1 MSSLNRKSNPLIQ
14 TDGVEAVY
22 EYILDAAQRSILYL
36 DIMNKRGNNYINHI
50 EFGKPPVLT
59 FDYEIIEDGR
69 TFNPPV
75 NFYLACICDRRIT
88 EPGEG
93 SVKREKRRN
102 HSELQTDHPKKRPI
116 IISDPRAGHGSGI
129 GGSKRDSEI
138 GMALNEGHPVY
149 FILFDSDPFP
159 GQTFAHVH
167 RAHIRFI
174 ETVIQRHPE
183 AAKPALIGNCQAG
196 WAAALIGA
204 DRPDIVGPMIFNGA
218 PLSYWAGVNGKNPMR
233 YRGGLFGGVW
243 SASLWSDLGNGIF
256 DGANLV
262 AGFED
267 LNPANTIWDKN
278 YYLYANVDTEG
289 KRYLDF
295 ERWWNG
301 FFMLTREEI
310 HYIVDELFVGN
321 KLEKGLLELDGRKI
335 DLKNLKAPVLVFA
348 SSGDN
353 ITPPQQAL
361 NWIVKVWGS
370 AEEIKKNQQ
379 VVVYLLHDTIGHL
392 GIFVS
397 GKVSKKEHKEI
408 IASIDLIE
416 YLSPGLYEMVI
427 HEKGMGGSHNVRF
440 EERSIE
446 DILALDDGLLDEEDF
461 NTVAAFSKLNDQLY
475 RTFVSP
481 WVRMSVN
488 EWSADL
494 IRNIHPLR
502 ISCYSFSDANPWMV
516 PLRFLTPAVKKN
528 RKPISPDNPLVE
540 MEKSFSKI
548 ISDSLNLYRD
558 IRDQTQE
565 FWFKSI
571 YGNPWILSCFKEQ
584 PADKNEKED
593 VCEERW
599 LEEIDKGG
607 FAEGV
612 VRIMLIIAHADE
624 GLHRRVLK
632 AYNDVVAS
640 DRRLKVLKEEEFK
653 QIIRQQSC
661 ILDADEKKA
670 LKALSTMISKKK
682 DRSDAMAIAERIA
695 LADHELD
702 KEEKKVLA
710 SIRNALDM

>member
-1 MSSLNRKSNPLIQ
+1 MSPLNPKSNLFIQ
-14 TDGVEAVY
+14 TNFMETVN
-22 EYILDAAQRSILYL
+22 EYMLDAFQRSVLYL
-36 DIMNKRGNNYINHI
+36 EALNKRGNNYFKHI
-50 EFGKPPVLT
+50 EEGKPPVLT

-69 TFNPPV
+69 MLDRPV
-75 NFYLACICDRRIT
+75 NFSLTRISDRRT
-88 EPGEG
+88 DPEQGRG
-93 SVKREKRRN
+93 KHEKRHN
-102 HSELQTDHPKKRPI
+102 PVELHPYDPKKRPI

-149 FILFDSDPFP
+149 FILFDANPVP
-159 GQTFAHVH
+159 GQTFADVH

-174 ETVIQRHPE
+174 ETVIKRHPE
-183 AAKPALIGNCQAG
+183 AAKPAFIGNCQAG

-204 DRPDIVGPMIFNGA
+204 DRPDITGPMVFNGS
-218 PLSYWAGVNGKNPMR
+218 PLSYWAGVDGKNPMR

-243 SASLWSDLGNGIF
+243 LTSLWSDLGNGIF

-278 YYLYANVDTEG
+278 YYLYANVDKEE

-301 FFMLTREEI
+301 FFMLTRDEI

-321 KLEKGLLELDGRKI
+321 RLEKGLLELDGRKI
-335 DLKNLKAPVLVFA
+335 DLRNLKSPVLVFA

-361 NWIVKVWGS
+361 NWIPKVWGS
-370 AEEIKKNQQ
+370 VEEIKKNQQ
-379 VVVYLLHDTIGHL
+379 VIVYLLHDTIGHL

-427 HEKGMGGSHNVRF
+427 SEKEEPGTHSVRF
-440 EERSIE
+440 EERGIE
-446 DILALDDGLLDEEDF
+446 DILALDDGLLDEDDF
-461 NTVAAFSKLNDQLY
+461 HTVAALSKFNDRLY

-481 WVRMSVN
+481 WVRMAVN

-494 IRNIHPLR
+494 IRNLHPLR
-502 ISCYSFSDANPWMV
+502 VSCYSFSDANPWMM
-516 PLRFLTPAVKKN
+516 PLKFLTPVVNKT
-528 RKPISPDNPLVE
+528 RKPVSQNNPLVA
-540 MEKSFSKI
+540 MEKSVSKI
-548 ISDSLNLYRD
+548 ISDSLNMYRD

-571 YGNPWILSCFKEQ
+571 YGNRGMLSYLKEQ
-584 PADKNEKED
+584 AIEEDGKEE
-593 VCEERW
+593 VCEESW
-599 LEEIDKGG
+599 LKEIDKGG
-607 FAEGV
+607 FTEGV
-612 VRIMLIIAHADE
+612 VRIMLMMAHVDE
-624 GLHRRVLK
+624 GLQRRVLK
-632 AYNDVVAS
+632 TYDEVVAA
-640 DRRLKVLKEEEFK
+640 DKRLKVLKEEDFK

-661 ILDADEKKA
+661 ILNADEKKA
-670 LKALSTMISKKK
+670 LKALSTMIPKKK

-695 LADHELD
+695 LADHEID
-702 KEEKKVLA
+702 KEEKKLLDR
-710 SIRNALDM
+710 IRKALDM

>member
-1 MSSLNRKSNPLIQ
+1 MSPLNQKTNPFIRTNFLE
-14 TDGVEAVY
+14 TVY
-22 EYILDAAQRSILYL
+22 DYMLDAGQRSVLYL
-36 DIMNKRGNNYINHI
+36 DALNKRGNNYFRHI
-50 EFGKPPVLT
+50 ELGKPPVLT
-59 FDYEIIEDGR
+59 FDYEIIKDGR
-69 TFNPPV
+69 TLDRPV
-75 NFYLACICDRRIT
+75 HFSLTRIRDRRFADS
-88 EPGEG
+88 EQER
-93 SVKREKRRN
+93 SKHEKRHN
-102 HSELQTDHPKKRPI
+102 SVELHPHDPKKRPI
-116 IISDPRAGHGSGI
+116 IISDPRAGHGPGI
-129 GGSKRDSEI
+129 GGTKRDSEI

-149 FILFDSDPFP
+149 FILFDANPVP
-159 GQTFAHVH
+159 GQTFADVH
-167 RAHIRFI
+167 RAHTMFI
-174 ETVIQRHPE
+174 ETVIKRHPE
-183 AAKPALIGNCQAG
+183 AAKPAIIGNCQAG

-204 DRPDIVGPMIFNGA
+204 DRPDITGPMVFNGS
-218 PLSYWAGVNGKNPMR
+218 PLSYWAGVDGKNPMR

-243 SASLWSDLGNGIF
+243 LTSLWSDLGNGIF

-278 YYLYANVDTEG
+278 YHLYANVDTEE

-310 HYIVDELFVGN
+310 HYIVDNLFVGN

-335 DLKNLKAPVLVFA
+335 DLRNLKAPVLVFA

-361 NWIVKVWGS
+361 NWIAKVWGS
-370 AEEIKKNQQ
+370 VEEIKKNQQ
-379 VVVYLLHDTIGHL
+379 VIVYLLHDTIGHL

-397 GKVSKKEHKEI
+397 GKISKKEHKEI
-408 IASIDLIE
+408 IASIDLVE

-427 HEKGMGGSHNVRF
+427 NEKEEPGNHSVRF

-446 DILALDDGLLDEEDF
+446 DILALDDGLLDEDDF
-461 NTVAAFSKLNDQLY
+461 HTVAALSKFNDRLY
-475 RTFVSP
+475 RAFVSP
-481 WVRMSVN
+481 WVRMAVN

-494 IRNIHPLR
+494 IRNLHPLR
-502 ISCYSFSDANPWMV
+502 VSCYSFSDANPWMM
-516 PLRFLTPAVKKN
+516 PLKFLTPVVKKT
-528 RKPISPDNPLVE
+528 RKPVSENNPLVA

-571 YGNPWILSCFKEQ
+571 FGNPWMLSYFKEQ
-584 PADKNEKED
+584 AADEDGKEY
-593 VCEERW
+593 VCEESW

-612 VRIMLIIAHADE
+612 VRIMLLMAHADE
-624 GLHRRVLK
+624 GLQRRVLK
-632 AYNDVVAS
+632 TYDEVVAA
-640 DRRLKVLKEEEFK
+640 DNRLRVLKEEDFK

-661 ILDADEKKA
+661 ILGSDEKKA
-670 LKALSTMISKKK
+670 LKALSTMIPKKK

-695 LADHELD
+695 LADHEID
-702 KEEKKVLA
+702 KEEKKLLGR
-710 SIRNALDM
+710 IRKALDM